1 MARPK
6 KTTRTKALSQRPILG
21 NGDKPKGGKPVA
33 VLVGF
38 GKEETAMEMA
48 MSKDGWEVVC
58 FKRDKE
64 ARDWVEQGMAEI
76 IALRVPGPPGRGI
89 GAMRRL
95 SEAAPRA
102 KRIIL
107 LDHPDFETAA
117 RYVNEAGADYILGG
131 SPDAARLVA
140 ATQQLRVGAAPGRTP
155 IPLQDAW
162 EKAPQE
168 IRDYKLKMESQ
179 LRARN
184 LELSKANREL
194 RQALDSIE
202 EKNKGLIL
210 LNQSLKIQST
220 TDPLT
225 GLFNRREFMARIKSE
240 WARSNRY
247 GRPLSLVML
256 DIDHFKKVNDT
267 NGHECGDRVLQTLG
281 ELIQRNKRAQD
292 VTCRYGGEE
301 FIVMLPETSLES
313 AFHVAEGLRRLV
325 GHHTFRYRGQRISIH
340 VSMGVAGLAEHKPN
354 NVDRFINMADTAMY
368 RAKKDGRNRTVI
380 IDPAHPDEILHQSEA
395 GATG

>member
-6 KTTRTKALSQRPILG
+6 KSTRIKALSRKPVP
-21 NGDKPKGGKPVA
+21 GDGGKPVA

-38 GKEETAMEMA
+38 GKEEEAMETA
-48 MSKDGWEVVC
+48 LSKEGWEVVC

-64 ARDWVEQGMAEI
+64 VRDWVEQGMAEI

-89 GAMRRL
+89 GSMRRL

-102 KRIIL
+102 KRMVL

-131 SPDAARLVA
+131 VPDAARLRA
-140 ATQQLRVGAAPGRTP
+140 ATQQLREGAAPGRTP
-155 IPLQDAW
+155 IPLRDAW

-168 IRDYKLKMESQ
+168 IRDYKQRMESQ

-184 LELSKANREL
+184 LELSKANRDL
-194 RQALDSIE
+194 RQALESIE
-202 EKNKGLIL
+202 EKNKALTL

-256 DIDHFKKVNDT
+256 DIDHFKKINDS
-267 NGHECGDRVLQTLG
+267 NGHECGDRVLRTLG
-281 ELIQRNKRAQD
+281 DLIQRNKRAQD

-313 AFHVAEGLRRLV
+313 AFHVSEGLRRLI
-325 GHHTFRYRGQRISIH
+325 GNHTFRYKGRRISVQ
-340 VSMGVAGLAEHKPN
+340 VSMGVAGLAEHKPTS
-354 NVDRFINMADTAMY
+354 VDRFINLADTAMY

-380 IDPAHPDEILHQSEA
+380 IDPKRPDEILHQSVA
-395 GATG
+395 GASG

>member
-6 KTTRTKALSQRPILG
+6 KSTRSKVPSRKPNPG
-21 NGDKPKGGKPVA
+21 KGDTPSGGKPVA

-38 GKEETAMEMA
+38 GKEEGAIETAL
-48 MSKDGWEVVC
+48 SKNGWEVVC

-64 ARDWVEQGMAEI
+64 VRDWVEHGIAEI
-76 IALRVPGPPGRGI
+76 VALRVPGPPGRGI

-95 SEAAPRA
+95 SDAAPRA

-131 SPDAARLVA
+131 IPDAGRLVT
-140 ATQQLRVGAAPGRTP
+140 ATQQLRDGAAPGRTP
-155 IPLQDAW
+155 IPLKDAW

-168 IRDYKLKMESQ
+168 IRDYKNQMESR

-184 LELSKANREL
+184 LELSKANRDF
-194 RQALDSIE
+194 RKALESIE
-202 EKNKGLIL
+202 EKNKALTL
-210 LNQSLKIQST
+210 LNHSLKIQST

-256 DIDHFKKVNDT
+256 DIDHFKKINDS

-325 GHHTFRYRGQRISIH
+325 GNYTFRYKGQRISVH
-340 VSMGVAGLAEHKPN
+340 VSMGVAGLAEHKPTS
-354 NVDRFINMADTAMY
+354 VDLFINLADTAMY
-368 RAKKDGRNRTVI
+368 RAKKDGRDRTVI
-380 IDPAHPDEILHQSEA
+380 IDPARPDEILQSSSA
-395 GATG
+395 DASG

>member
-1 MARPK
+1 MSRPK
-6 KTTRTKALSQRPILG
+6 KPTRSKASSQKENPG
-21 NGDKPKGGKPVA
+21 KGDKPVA

-38 GKEETAMEMA
+38 GKEEKAMEIA
-48 MSKDGWEVVC
+48 LSEDGWEVIC
-58 FKRDKE
+58 FSRDKE
-64 ARDWVEQGMAEI
+64 ARDWVEQGIAEI
-76 IALRVPGPPGRGI
+76 IALRVPGSPGRGI

-95 SEAAPRA
+95 SDAAPRA

-107 LDHPDFETAA
+107 LDHPDFETTA
-117 RYVNEAGADYILGG
+117 RYVNEAGADFILGG
-131 SPDAARLVA
+131 APEATRLVA
-140 ATQQLRVGAAPGRTP
+140 ASRQLRDGAGPGRTP
-155 IPLQDAW
+155 IPLNDAW

-168 IRDYKLKMESQ
+168 IRDYKHQMESQ
-179 LRARN
+179 LRGRN
-184 LELSKANREL
+184 LELSKANRDF
-194 RQALDSIE
+194 RKALDSIE
-202 EKNKGLIL
+202 EKNKALTL

-225 GLFNRREFMARIKSE
+225 GLFNRREFMVRIKSE
-240 WARSNRY
+240 WARSTRY

-256 DIDHFKKVNDT
+256 DIDHFKKINDN

-301 FIVMLPETSLES
+301 FLVLFPETSMDS

-325 GHHTFRYRGQRISIH
+325 GHHTFRYKGQRISVQ
-340 VSMGVAGLAEHKPN
+340 VSMGVAALIEHKPN
-354 NVDRFINMADTAMY
+354 SVDGFINMADTAMY

-380 IDPAHPDEILHQSEA
+380 IDPAHPDEILHQPKA
-395 GATG
+395 GSSG